1 MNKQSATILKF
12 PKKEWKVFNQSYRVS
27 GPDKDI
33 SGGPLPPNFAN
44 LSDTLGP
51 VTDRANAHIE
61 GRIKAFL
68 ARNNAKECG
77 ERQNFVW
84 IDSKPGKVGAYLCV
98 RVYIL
103 HTG

>member
-12 PKKEWKVFNQSYRVS
+12 PQKLWKCFNQSYRVS
-27 GPDKDI
+27 GPDMDLH
-33 SGGPLPPNFAN
+33 GGPLPPDFSR
-44 LSDTLGP
+44 LHDHLGP
-51 VTDRANAHIE
+51 VTERANKNIE
-61 GRIKAFL
+61 NRVQAFL
-68 ARNNAKECG
+68 AKHKAKECG
-77 ERQNFVW
+77 DRQNFVW